1 MNYSALSFVFI
12 QCKRQKNYILSFSY
26 SANIKRIISY
36 RFHTVQTSKE
46 FHTVQT
52 SIDDEDTYNL
62 RLRVHHKSKCIL
74 FNVFFGKLLKI
85 NWQDWKY
92 TSFVIFI
99 CYSQNIQYHNAMGGN
114 LLRTS
119 SKTKDWNSNSKS
131 ILIHLTCFTQWIK
144 TIYSGK
150 TF

>member
-26 SANIKRIISY
+26 SANVKRIISCAN
-36 RFHTVQTSKE
+36 VK
-46 FHTVQT
+46 
-52 SIDDEDTYNL
+52 
-62 RLRVHHKSKCIL
+62 RLWRYMYIIYVYVFIIRVNAYCLMSTLENCL
-74 FNVFFGKLLKI
+74 WPRNI

-119 SKTKDWNSNSKS
+119 SKTKNWNSNSKFNPFNLMVS
-131 ILIHLTCFTQWIK
+131 RNE
-144 TIYSGK
+144 
-150 TF
+150 

>member
-26 SANIKRIISY
+26 SANVKRIISCANVKRLWRY
-36 RFHTVQTSKE
+36 MYIIYVYVFIIRVNAFCLMSTLE
-46 FHTVQT
+46 
-52 SIDDEDTYNL
+52 NCL
-62 RLRVHHKSKCIL
+62 RPR
-74 FNVFFGKLLKI
+74 NI

-119 SKTKDWNSNSKS
+119 SKTKNWNSNSKFNPFNLMVS
-131 ILIHLTCFTQWIK
+131 RNE
-144 TIYSGK
+144 
-150 TF
+150 